1 MKRLFDKFKNLISKK
16 KPEDDFDTESRSIT
30 ITNYG
35 TNKTAFNE
43 VVNMFCEEIE
53 KRIYIKINPNDFIY
67 EPQFKNQKI
76 IKFTFPIPPNLSS
89 EQGLLFEVIKKNVQ
103 LKIKGIKKYKDVS
116 LIGVKKLLIE
126 SSEIAKLFDIT
137 QLRQIN
143 RKVFLECLILQ

>member
-76 IKFTFPIPPNLSS
+76 IKFTFPIPRS
-89 EQGLLFEVIKKNVQ
+89 EEHT
-103 LKIKGIKKYKDVS
+103 
-116 LIGVKKLLIE
+116 
-126 SSEIAKLFDIT
+126 SE
-137 QLRQIN
+137 
-143 RKVFLECLILQ
+143 LQSQFHLVC